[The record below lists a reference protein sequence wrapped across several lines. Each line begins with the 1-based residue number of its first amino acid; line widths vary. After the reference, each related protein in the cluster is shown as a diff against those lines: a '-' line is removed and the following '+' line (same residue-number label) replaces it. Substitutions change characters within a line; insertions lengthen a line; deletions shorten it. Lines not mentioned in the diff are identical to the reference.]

1 MKIKIKAFLF
11 SLPKRLALSALKT
24 FLFLVLIFMGLSL
37 FLAYKHIILVQREEV
52 VLSEQPLEFNED
64 IYQNVLEIWK
74 QREERFNQT
83 SVKKYSD
90 SFR

>member
-1 MKIKIKAFLF
+1 
-11 SLPKRLALSALKT
+11 
-24 FLFLVLIFMGLSL
+24 MGLSL